1 MTKDFLRMASGAIV
15 WAAHFTVLYGFT
27 ALACTRGFSG
37 AIPWVTGAAT
47 LTALG
52 AASVIVATSF
62 PARAHFT
69 AWMTAAIAGLASVAI
84 VFEGLAIV
92 MVPACR

>member
-1 MTKDFLRMASGAIV
+1 MSLGVLV

-27 ALACTRGFSG
+27 ALACARGFAP

-47 LTALG
+47 LVAL
-52 AASVIVATSF
+52 AAAIAIAAMSF
-62 PARAHFT
+62 PGRAHFVS
-69 AWMTAAIAGLASVAI
+69 WMTAAVAGVAAIAIA
-84 VFEGLAIV
+84 FEGLAIV

>member
-1 MTKDFLRMASGAIV
+1 MASGAIV

-27 ALACTRGFSG
+27 ALACARGFSA

-47 LTALG
+47 LAALG
-52 AASVIVATSF
+52 AAAVIIARSI
-62 PARAHFT
+62 PSRAHFVS
-69 AWMTAAIAGLASVAI
+69 WMTAAIAGLAGVAI